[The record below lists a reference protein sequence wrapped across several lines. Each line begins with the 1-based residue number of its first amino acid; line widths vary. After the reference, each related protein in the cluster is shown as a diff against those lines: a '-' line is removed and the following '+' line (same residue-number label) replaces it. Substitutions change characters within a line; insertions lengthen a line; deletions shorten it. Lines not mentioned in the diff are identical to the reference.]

1 MLGFNVAFINVDGI
15 AEGLES
21 VEADT
26 DGKSKFRNRKIK
38 SGDEIEVLYEE
49 SAVFEN
55 SEKAEVKNQ
64 RRNKRKFCADS
75 ASVFFNYQTVEIVNG
90 CAENK
95 KSYPNRF
102 APCIEKE
109 RKENQHGVSESSV
122 FRSEIEQQVYRQKK
136 IEEK

>member
-15 AEGLES
+15 AESLKS
-21 VEADT
+21 VEAYAYR
-26 DGKSKFRNRKIK
+26 KREFRNGKIK
-38 SGDEIEVLYEE
+38 SGEEIEVFYKE

-55 SEKAEVKNQ
+55 SEKAKIENQ
-64 RRNKRKFCADS
+64 RRNKRKFCADTV
-75 ASVFFNYQTVEIVNG
+75 SVLFNYKTMEIVDG

-95 KSYPNRF
+95 KGHPNRF

-122 FRSEIEQQVYRQKK
+122 FRSEIEQKIYRQEK